1 MHEAT
6 LPAASAHGC
15 TKGGRVPLNRLAG
28 PENWLC
34 ADECRKCTAC
44 CRFRARKGAKGDTK
58 GKSSVE
64 PYAYW
69 PLDRKLLNR
78 RSSKQ
83 AAAKKGLQGVVKGAK
98 AGAAKGRKAKRQ
110 RT

>member
-1 MHEAT
+1 M
-6 LPAASAHGC
+6 SVKSC
-15 TKGGRVPLNRLAG
+15 I
-28 PENWLC
+28 
-34 ADECRKCTAC
+34 AC
-44 CRFRARKGAKGDTK
+44 CRFKARKGAKGDTK

-69 PLDRKLLNR
+69 PMDRKLLNR

>member
-1 MHEAT
+1 MLMAT
-6 LPAASAHGC
+6 LPAALLGAVLA
-15 TKGGRVPLNRLAG
+15 GGTAPLNTVAG
-28 PENWLC
+28 PINWLC
-34 ADECRKCTAC
+34 AAHCQSYIAC
-44 CRFRARKGAKGDTK
+44 CRFKARKGAKGDTK
-58 GKSSVE
+58 GKSGVE